1 MAGDSAGRQQGDGGD
16 AFHRLAGIAFLDVL
30 LRLFRRRLVVPIRL
44 RFRDQTHCSAGTE
57 HRLRHLQV
65 AVYQAHR

>member
-16 AFHRLAGIAFLDVL
+16 AFQRLAGIALLDVL
-30 LRLFRRRLVVPIRL
+30 QRLCRRRLVVPLRL
-44 RFRDQTHCSAGTE
+44 RFRCSAGTE